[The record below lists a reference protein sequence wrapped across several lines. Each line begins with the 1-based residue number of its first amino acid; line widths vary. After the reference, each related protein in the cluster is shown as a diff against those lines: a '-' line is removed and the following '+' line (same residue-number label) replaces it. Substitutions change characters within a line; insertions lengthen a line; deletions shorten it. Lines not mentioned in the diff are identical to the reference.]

1 LDIIQIKEGKTILF
15 VPNFKEY
22 EIKGSYVPSKAK
34 VFYNPKMEFCRDIGV
49 LFLKEFSKIVNQDI
63 IICDPLAGVGSR
75 GIRYANEV
83 KGIKKSIV
91 NDINKDAIPII
102 IQNIKINNLE
112 DIVEVECKDANL
124 LLIEHAKAESRFNFI
139 DIDPFGTP
147 IPFITSAIKA
157 LKNHGVIAITATDA
171 SSLCGVYPKTC
182 LRKYG
187 ALNVKTDFCHEVG
200 LRILLSSLVF
210 SAIKED
216 FGIEVLLSYSTD
228 YYFRAYVQFHLGS
241 KRADNSISM
250 LGYISYCKY
259 CLWREVFSFY
269 DKLKYTC
276 PFCSKD
282 TYIIGPIWCGPII
295 KKELVT
301 LLTKYDLS
309 DFNSRKRIEKLLNL
323 LLEEYDMPISYY
335 LIDDIASKLK
345 ISTPSIQIVIEKL
358 KELGYKASRTHFNAK
373 GIKSNAPYE
382 VILNVIK
389 KLGR

>member
-1 LDIIQIKEGKTILF
+1 MNIIQIKEGRTILF

-22 EIKGSYVPSKAK
+22 ERKGTYVPSQAK

-49 LFLKEFSKIVNQDI
+49 LFLREFSKIINQEI

-83 KGIKKSIV
+83 KGVKKSIV

-112 DIVEVECKDANL
+112 GIVEVECKDANL
-124 LLIEHAKAESRFNFI
+124 LLIEYAKTKSRFNFI
-139 DIDPFGTP
+139 DLDPFGSP

-157 LKNHGVIAITATDA
+157 LKNHGVIAITATDTPA
-171 SSLCGVYPKTC
+171 LCGIYPKAC

-187 ALNVKTDFCHEVG
+187 ALSIKTDFCHEVG
-200 LRILLSSLVF
+200 LRVLLSSLVYA
-210 SAIKED
+210 AIKED

-228 YYFRAYVQFHLGS
+228 YYFRAYVQFHLGA
-241 KRADNSISM
+241 KKADNSVSM
-250 LGYISYCKY
+250 LGYISYCKN
-259 CLWREVFSFY
+259 CLWREVFSLY

-295 KKELVT
+295 KKELV
-301 LLTKYDLS
+301 LSLIKEDLS
-309 DFNSRKRIEKLLNL
+309 DFNTRKRIEKLLNL
-323 LLEEYDMPISYY
+323 LLDEYDMPIYYY
-335 LIDDIASKLK
+335 LVDDIASKLK
-345 ISTPSIQIVIEKL
+345 VSTPSVQIIIEKL
-358 KELGYKASRTHFNAK
+358 KELGYKASRTHFNPK
-373 GIKSNAPYE
+373 GIKSNAPYD
-382 VILNVIK
+382 IITNVIK
-389 KLGR
+389 KLGK